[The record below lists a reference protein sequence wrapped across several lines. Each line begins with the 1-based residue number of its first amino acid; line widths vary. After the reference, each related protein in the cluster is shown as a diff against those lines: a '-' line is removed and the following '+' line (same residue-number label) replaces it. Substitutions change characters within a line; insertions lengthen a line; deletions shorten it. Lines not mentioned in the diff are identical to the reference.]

1 MSNAIEPQFI
11 AFKEISSHIKKLISE
26 KSADTFVGSMAT
38 TKGIFVLLFSHR
50 LNKEFSFVVAGNEIA
65 PVMARISEIFTT

>member
-1 MSNAIEPQFI
+1 MSNPIEPQFI
-11 AFKEISSHIKKLISE
+11 AFKEISSHIKKLVSE
-26 KSADTFVGSMAT
+26 NGADTLIGSMST

-50 LNKEFSFVVAGNEIA
+50 LNKEFSFIVAGNEIA

>member
-1 MSNAIEPQFI
+1 MSNAMEPQFI
-11 AFKEISSHIKKLISE
+11 AFKEISSYVKKLGVESG
-26 KSADTFVGSMAT
+26 ADTLIGSMAT

-50 LNKEFSFVVAGNEIA
+50 LNKEFSFIVPGTEIA